1 LKIDMQWEKDEKQ
14 PPTLSITE
22 GLKGSER
29 EKGREGKEMEKMN
42 DEW

>member
-1 LKIDMQWEKDEKQ
+1 MQWEKDEKQ

-22 GLKGSER
+22 GLKGRKR
-29 EKGREGKEMEKMN
+29 EKGCEGKEMEMMN